1 MEPSRNNV
9 ADIRSCPTFW
19 SSLICN
25 KLISNVVFGCFARSF
40 TGWSPISRYP
50 PYRVRSY
57 RRLGSITRC
66 AGPGICRGLQHN
78 QTETSIC
85 VFWWRNIWTFVYV
98 TSCFTKQDS
107 KSVSKL
113 GEFLACIFSNL
124 SRKLRQSSTSTK
136 SNHRKILM
144 LLGLSWRSN
153 VGGLRP
159 CETWWWWCVWG
170 GAQLERARDSYED
183 QRLLDAMHKPM
194 LCREW
199 GSWWMSCVTGTQ
211 RSGWHRTLTE
221 IFP

>member
-1 MEPSRNNV
+1 MGSSMLFVFHQSSQDPLMFQIVIRNNFCK
-9 ADIRSCPTFW
+9 IRFSFLRELSWFLWSFREKLDEKIFCCSRVDTPVDSNSKPT
-19 SSLICN
+19 
-25 KLISNVVFGCFARSF
+25 ARRRSF
-40 TGWSPISRYP
+40 LCWAPD
-50 PYRVRSY
+50 
-57 RRLGSITRC
+57 
-66 AGPGICRGLQHN
+66 
-78 QTETSIC
+78 
-85 VFWWRNIWTFVYV
+85 
-98 TSCFTKQDS
+98 CFTKQDS